1 MGGQECLCR
10 RRPQRRGFRATVAGW
25 GLQGVHIWTGQGV
38 QGEHVEGLDST
49 GSGADMRKARPGAG
63 AGQGRAGARAGLG
76 RPAGSCVPRGAG
88 PGQTQARGPGEGDA
102 KGACAQRPAQWEGLG
117 GSEPALRHGLGRIWL
132 LGGAVGILDVCEPPH
147 PSVQELGWGGPGS
160 GREALAGTRLALLPG
175 LRRSARLRL
184 WAACEIHPLL
194 IHPLGLDPL
203 DKAEEVLVRHG
214 GATGQHVRGRAALV
228 IYPGGLGGHGHAVGG
243 LAPRP
248 GGPAQ
253 CSAAPGTAVGRQRQL
268 RRTARASLGPP
279 GNQFHGQSWDP

>member
-1 MGGQECLCR
+1 MSPAAPEKRLQSHRCGLGAAGCSHLDRAGGA
-10 RRPQRRGFRATVAGW
+10 GRACG
-25 GLQGVHIWTGQGV
+25 
-38 QGEHVEGLDST
+38 
-49 GSGADMRKARPGAG
+49 GSGQHREWGRHAEGPARGRG
-63 AGQGRAGARAGLG
+63 RAGQGRGEGWAGQARRKLRTTWG
-76 RPAGSCVPRGAG
+76 RPRTDAGPRPWGGGRQGGLCPASGSVGGAG
-88 PGQTQARGPGEGDA
+88 WLRACPQAWPREDLA
-102 KGACAQRPAQWEGLG
+102 SW
-117 GSEPALRHGLGRIWL
+117 
-132 LGGAVGILDVCEPPH
+132 GAVGILDVCEPPH